1 MKSRLKIIVT
11 IFLAGFLLIGCS
23 YYFIFVKANIS
34 AIETDFIFQVKR
46 TTLAGEVWHECNLPL
61 DNYSTW
67 KMAASFKRLREIRP
81 GRYQF
86 KKGMSNNDIIRE
98 FRSGGQATVKLR
110 IDNVSSL
117 DELAGRLGESLM
129 HDSSHF
135 MSAFEN
141 DTILSKLTIDKNQ
154 VASIIRPDT
163 YEFYWTM
170 DGSSFLKKMKD
181 ESAKLW
187 NSSRTSS
194 CDQLGLNAHEVI
206 TLASIVKAETSN
218 LGEAPRIA
226 GLYLNRLRIGMPLQS
241 DPTALFGRRKS
252 SGRVYL
258 NDIQSETPYNTYKFK
273 GLPPGPIN
281 FPESTYVDAVLQAE
295 KHRYLYMCAEP
306 GGTGKHRFATN
317 LGEHEQNRTAY
328 IRWLNNQARK

>member
-1 MKSRLKIIVT
+1 MNSRIKIIASILILGLLLAGSSYYY
-11 IFLAGFLLIGCS
+11 IFL
-23 YYFIFVKANIS
+23 KANIS
-34 AIETDFIFQVKR
+34 SFETEFTFQVKR
-46 TTLAGEVWHECNLPL
+46 TSLASDVWQEWKLPL
-61 DNYSTW
+61 DNHSTW
-67 KMAASFKRLREIRP
+67 QLATSLKRLREIRP

-117 DELAGRLGESLM
+117 DELAGRLGEALM

-135 MSAFEN
+135 MNAFEN
-141 DTILSKLTIDKNQ
+141 DTILSKLTIDKNN

-170 DGSSFLKKMKD
+170 DGSSFLKKMKE
-181 ESAKLW
+181 ESTKLW
-187 NSSRTSS
+187 NSSRISS
-194 CDQLGLNAHEVI
+194 SDQLGLNAHEVI

-258 NDIQSETPYNTYKFK
+258 NDIQSDTPYNTYKFA

-281 FPESTYVDAVLQAE
+281 FPESSYVDAVLHPE
-295 KHRYLYMCAEP
+295 KHLYIYMCAEP

-317 LGEHEQNRTAY
+317 LSEHEQNRAAY
-328 IRWLNNQARK
+328 IKWLNNQPKN

>member
-1 MKSRLKIIVT
+1 MKSRLKIIT
-11 IFLAGFLLIGCS
+11 PIFLAGFLLAGYS

-34 AIETDFIFQVKR
+34 AIETDFTCQIKR
-46 TTLAGEVWHECNLPL
+46 PTKTSDVWHECNLPL
-61 DNYSTW
+61 DSYSTW
-67 KMAASFKRLREIRP
+67 KMAADLKRLGEIRP

-98 FRSGGQATVKLR
+98 FRSGGQTTVKLR
-110 IDNVSSL
+110 IDDISSL

-135 MSAFEN
+135 ISAFEN
-141 DTILSKLTIDKNQ
+141 DTVLSKLTIDKNK

-163 YEFYWTM
+163 YDFYWTM
-170 DGSSFLKKMKD
+170 DGSSFLKKMK
-181 ESAKLW
+181 EEYAKLW

-194 CDQLGLNAHEVI
+194 CAQMGLNEHEVI

-258 NDIQSETPYNTYKFK
+258 NDIQSDTPYNTYKFT

-281 FPESTYVDAVLQAE
+281 FPESTYVDAVLHAE

-306 GGTGKHRFATN
+306 GGTGKHRFAIN
-317 LGEHEQNRTAY
+317 LGEHEQNRNAY
-328 IRWLNNQARK
+328 IRWLNNQPKN

>member
-1 MKSRLKIIVT
+1 MNARIKISAT
-11 IFLAGFLLIGCS
+11 LFLAGILLGG
-23 YYFIFVKANIS
+23 YFFYFIFVKTNIS
-34 AIETDFIFQVKR
+34 AIEIDFTCQVKR
-46 TTLAGEVWHECNLPL
+46 TTRASEVCYECNLPL
-61 DNYSTW
+61 ENYSTW
-67 KMAASFKRLREIRP
+67 GIATSIKRLRDIRP

-98 FRSGGQATVKLR
+98 FRSGGQATIKLR
-110 IDNVSSL
+110 IDDVSSL
-117 DELAGRLGESLM
+117 DELARKLGESLM

-135 MSAFEN
+135 MSSFEN
-141 DTILSKLTIDKNQ
+141 DTILSKLNIEKNK

-163 YEFYWTM
+163 YEFYWIM
-170 DGSSFLKKMKD
+170 DGASFLKKMKEQSD
-181 ESAKLW
+181 KLW
-187 NSSRTSS
+187 NSSRTDECS
-194 CDQLGLNAHEVI
+194 QLGLNTHEVI

-258 NDIQSETPYNTYKFK
+258 NDIQSETPYNTYKFT

-281 FPESTYVDAVLQAE
+281 FPESAYVDAVLRPEQ
-295 KHRYLYMCAEP
+295 HRYIYMCAET
-306 GGTGKHRFATN
+306 GGTGKHRFAVN
-317 LGEHEQNRTAY
+317 LGEHEQNRADY
-328 IRWLNNQARK
+328 IRWLNNQAKN